1 MHGGR
6 ARSEDESAAASNASV
21 KGWNGCQNMLG
32 LHIVTPNILTQ
43 AHCVI
48 SPYRDRKKEIL
59 SDERVQAAQKA
70 GRGGRVRS
78 EDESAAASSVTVV
91 GKDDSRAQ
99 ASPSQNG
106 SKPAEVS
113 SSLC

>member
-1 MHGGR
+1 MR
-6 ARSEDESAAASNASV
+6 KERIDEESAAPFIASFKS
-21 KGWNGCQNMLG
+21 WNEPHIMLG
-32 LHIVTPNILTQ
+32 LHVVTLNALTQ

-70 GRGGRVRS
+70 GRGGRVRT
-78 EDESAAASSVTVV
+78 EEESAAASSVTVV

-113 SSLC
+113 DSLC